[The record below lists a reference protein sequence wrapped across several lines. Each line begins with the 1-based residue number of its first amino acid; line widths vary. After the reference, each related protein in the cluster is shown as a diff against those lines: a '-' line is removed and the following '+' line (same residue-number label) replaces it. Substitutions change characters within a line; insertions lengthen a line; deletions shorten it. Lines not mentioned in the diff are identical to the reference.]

1 MSVYRFFLERAR
13 RLSDSVKPILRAL
26 IGDEND
32 DGHRHRVTARP
43 NIQVKVTPQVS
54 ATQDRH
60 DLKNTVCVGRGESER
75 ERDECILYAWMD
87 ACAWASC
94 CSYSTRESGGHVK
107 KSTGELVKMDNVG
120 RWPVLLLHVLH
131 IYAYVY
137 VCIRV
142 VCRNSFL
149 VTHMFLVAGVSDGCK
164 KPYPNGI
171 RWRWLAK
178 VTRYTLPS
186 HAPWPVIVR
195 TTTPGSPHKTSRHA

>member
-131 IYAYVY
+131 IYAYMYVY
-137 VCIRV
+137 V
-142 VCRNSFL
+142 SS
-149 VTHMFLVAGVSDGCK
+149 AGIHFS
-164 KPYPNGI
+164 
-171 RWRWLAK
+171 
-178 VTRYTLPS
+178 
-186 HAPWPVIVR
+186 
-195 TTTPGSPHKTSRHA
+195 